1 MKIFLYVLLI
11 LCGVSLIGNAFMLDF
26 NQLTKGDSLIALISI
41 IAALCAML
49 LILIYLKAR
58 QLKDKIN
65 ENDL

>member
-11 LCGVSLIGNAFMLDF
+11 LCGVSLIGNGLMLDF

-58 QLKDKIN
+58 QLKDKIDK
-65 ENDL
+65 NDL

>member
-11 LCGVSLIGNAFMLDF
+11 LCGVSLIGNALMLDF

-58 QLKDKIN
+58 QLKDKIDK
-65 ENDL
+65 NDL